1 MQYCSLKMGISL
13 QLRLFQLIWEL
24 SGLFLLKAEKP
35 KTLTTE
41 TFMSLKDK
49 TLLKVSKLKIWD
61 DKQSGDRMN

>member
-1 MQYCSLKMGISL
+1 MGISL

-49 TLLKVSKLKIWD
+49 TLLSVQVKNM
-61 DKQSGDRMN
+61 R